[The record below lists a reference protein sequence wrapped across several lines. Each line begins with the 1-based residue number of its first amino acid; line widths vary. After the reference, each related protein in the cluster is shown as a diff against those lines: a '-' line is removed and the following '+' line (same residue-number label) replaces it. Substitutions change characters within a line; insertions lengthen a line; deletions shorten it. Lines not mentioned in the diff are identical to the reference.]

1 MPYNTRRKSLSL
13 PSLGIHVPVTH
24 ASRAASR
31 LSPISSSTA
40 TTTTSTTTSSTRPP
54 SPTTSNMTSPSSRDR
69 AHPNKKAK
77 RSHSE
82 DTDSLLRSAP
92 LSGKRDHA
100 TAVKFDHTPPPS
112 PPPADRASVEMV
124 DADAETEG
132 ATPRRK
138 VDLEGIN
145 DEIVEAVIVQ
155 LQNTDNRPHLVKEL
169 AAVLMQQL
177 KIVQQ
182 YVTPANLKTTQP
194 SKPLLC
200 HSTFVC

>member
-24 ASRAASR
+24 AARAASR
-31 LSPISSSTA
+31 LSPITSSTSTTP
-40 TTTTSTTTSSTRPP
+40 TTTTNTRTSS
-54 SPTTSNMTSPSSRDR
+54 PTSSNMASPASGDHH
-69 AHPNKKAK
+69 HPNKKAK
-77 RSHSE
+77 RAHSE
-82 DTDSLLRSAP
+82 DSDTLIRSTP
-92 LSGKRDHA
+92 LSRKH
-100 TAVKFDHTPPPS
+100 AVKFDHTPPPS

-124 DADAETEG
+124 DADA
-132 ATPRRK
+132 APPRK

-169 AAVLMQQL
+169 AAILMQQL

-182 YVTPANLKTTQP
+182 
-194 SKPLLC
+194 
-200 HSTFVC
+200 